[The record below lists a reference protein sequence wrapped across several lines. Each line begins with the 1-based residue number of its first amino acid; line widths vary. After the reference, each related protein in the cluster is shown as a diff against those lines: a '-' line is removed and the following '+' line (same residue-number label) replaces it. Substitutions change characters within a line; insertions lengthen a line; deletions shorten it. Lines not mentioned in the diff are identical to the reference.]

1 MVSTSQRSSIL
12 LRIRYTELKTSLRVM
27 LHECV
32 LLESIPFRYG
42 TNKRVDEIWTKAR
55 TLSLWFHRSLA
66 GLRLVERCLQ
76 LLSAQ
81 KLNRSW
87 SIFKIMK
94 PTSAHTTKRFRCA
107 LLLPLCAHTWASV
120 IIKIDALWFL
130 SKKPHKSRSPG
141 VSWKIKIALLSD
153 QVLTTFCPIF
163 LLYRRKKVCFGPF
176 FLGFWALPPG
186 PPKIDFLTLF

>member
-1 MVSTSQRSSIL
+1 
-12 LRIRYTELKTSLRVM
+12 M

-94 PTSAHTTKRFRCA
+94 PTSAHTTKKISLRVVASAVCTHVSISDYKNRCPVIFE
-107 LLLPLCAHTWASV
+107 LKTTQKPLPGVFLENQKVPVKWLGFAH
-120 IIKIDALWFL
+120 FL
-130 SKKPHKSRSPG
+130 S
-141 VSWKIKIALLSD
+141 
-153 QVLTTFCPIF
+153 TFSSVQKEKMTFWPCFWAIFCTPPCPLKNRF
-163 LLYRRKKVCFGPF
+163 FWCFEEKVCQ
-176 FLGFWALPPG
+176 ALT
-186 PPKIDFLTLF
+186 KSLNALIELECF

>member
-1 MVSTSQRSSIL
+1 
-12 LRIRYTELKTSLRVM
+12 M

-141 VSWKIKIALLSD
+141 CFWKTKKSLLND
-153 QVLTTFCPIF
+153 WVLPTFCPLF
-163 LLYRRKKVCFGPF
+163 LLYRRRKWHFDHVFELF
-176 FLGFWALPPG
+176 FAPTPD
-186 PPKIDFLTLF
+186 PSKIDFLSFLKKNFNIR

>member
-1 MVSTSQRSSIL
+1 
-12 LRIRYTELKTSLRVM
+12 M

-94 PTSAHTTKRFRCA
+94 PTSAHTTKKISLRVVASAVCTHVSISDYKNRCPVIFE
-107 LLLPLCAHTWASV
+107 LKTTQKPLPGVFLENQKVPVKWLGFAH
-120 IIKIDALWFL
+120 FL
-130 SKKPHKSRSPG
+130 S
-141 VSWKIKIALLSD
+141 
-153 QVLTTFCPIF
+153 TFSSVQKEKMTFWPC
-163 LLYRRKKVCFGPF
+163 
-176 FLGFWALPPG
+176 FWAILCSAPWPL
-186 PPKIDFLTLF
+186 KNRFFVILKKNFNIR

>member
-1 MVSTSQRSSIL
+1 
-12 LRIRYTELKTSLRVM
+12 M

-42 TNKRVDEIWTKAR
+42 TNKRVDGIWTKAR

-94 PTSAHTTKRFRCA
+94 LTHAHTTKKISLRVVASAVCTHVSISDYKNRCPVIFE
-107 LLLPLCAHTWASV
+107 LKTTQKPLPGVFLENQKVPVKWLGFAH
-120 IIKIDALWFL
+120 FL
-130 SKKPHKSRSPG
+130 S
-141 VSWKIKIALLSD
+141 
-153 QVLTTFCPIF
+153 TFSSVQKEKMTFWPC
-163 LLYRRKKVCFGPF
+163 
-176 FLGFWALPPG
+176 FWAIFCSDAWPL
-186 PPKIDFLTLF
+186 KNRFFVILKKNFNIR